1 MPAPKLAEDPEK
13 TQGHAPV
20 LIVDFGRQRLG
31 CSAIGSGN
39 RLLPGAKVG
48 GTYRCPLGSS
58 TRNVKKMEDFWGFFA
73 PPTAPLALG
82 TRQ

>member
-1 MPAPKLAEDPEK
+1 MPVPKLAEDPEK

-31 CSAIGSGN
+31 LSVISTDN

-48 GTYRCPLGSS
+48 GTYRCPPGAS
-58 TRNVKKMEDFWGFFA
+58 TPSIKKMEDFVRFFLF
-73 PPTAPLALG
+73 PRTLFRLL
-82 TRQ
+82 R